1 VDEDAPGHDEP
12 AAEPPQDD
20 GPPPIPAHL
29 EAAGTSAA
37 PRGRVVVAAVA
48 GGVAL
53 ALVLGVGSAA
63 AWRAGSDAAAGLAS
77 TVWGDP
83 GAELVVVDESDLT
96 RRTDEGCER
105 LAGQRGPEPQE
116 DRTHLDD
123 EEAAELTPDDLY
135 EVRPPHSG
143 RHLGRFL
150 PLPPDAF
157 DAPVDERALVHNL
170 EHGAVAV
177 LYDPS
182 ELPQVEVDALE
193 AWVAER
199 NGVGFHDDAERT
211 GAAIVVAPV
220 TPGTIASGRPLALRA
235 WGVATDCDGFDE
247 VVADGFLARHF
258 GTRGSAP
265 EGFLAPYPAGTVE
278 LIRPDV

>member
-1 VDEDAPGHDEP
+1 VVSDAPGH
-12 AAEPPQDD
+12 AAPQDD

-29 EAAGTSAA
+29 EAAGASAS
-37 PRGRVVVAAVA
+37 PRGRVVAAAVA

-53 ALVLGVGSAA
+53 ALVLGVGGAA
-63 AWRAGSDAAAGLAS
+63 AWRVGSGAAVGVAS
-77 TVWGDP
+77 TVWGGTD
-83 GAELVVVDESDLT
+83 AETVMVDATELT

-105 LAGQRGPEPQE
+105 LAGRQGPEPQE

-123 EEAAELTPDDLY
+123 EEASELTPDDLY
-135 EVRPPHSG
+135 ELRPPHSG

-150 PLPPDAF
+150 PLPPEAF

-177 LYDPS
+177 FYDPS
-182 ELPQVEVDALE
+182 ELTEGEVDALA
-193 AWVAER
+193 AWVVER
-199 NGVGFHDDAERT
+199 NGAGFHDDAERT

-220 TPGTIASGRPLALRA
+220 TPGTITSGRPVALRA

-247 VVADGFLARHF
+247 VVADGFLASHF

-278 LIRPDV
+278 VIRPDV